1 MKKWLIYI
9 LAATMI
15 LSLLSG
21 CRKADENSET
31 VDESSQTSR
40 VIQAAESS
48 DEGESN
54 NSEALPESVF
64 KPAGTKDDDAEGEA
78 ASSSSNGNSSDDASS
93 EASCETS
100 NGSSST
106 ASKDP
111 SGNASGSTVP
121 ATPTE
126 PEAIELTSQV
136 YYEDDWLDDDEWYY
150 LTDANYETYEYI
162 YEGSTLKLTCDTP
175 MAGIWMIWEVRP
187 LEWYTIVGDETITCG
202 QNEFLHEYVAF
213 PEPTTEVILDFSY
226 DWAYL
231 CDIYVFSEGKLPGWV
246 QTWEPI
252 LEHADIALFPTHSD
266 DEILFFGG
274 IIPYYAGELG
284 LKVQVIYM
292 TYHEKLRWHELLYG
306 LWTAGATNYPLI
318 GPFADEY
325 AENIWEAMNIYGTE
339 AFTEFQVECL
349 RRFKPSVI
357 ICHDEAGEYGHGVH
371 CLNTYTM
378 EDAVEFAA
386 DPDRY
391 WESYEEYGTWDTPK
405 MYIHMYEEHQLVM
418 DWHQPLTRFNG
429 QNALEVAIDAY
440 ECHHSQHIYSFA
452 VLEEGYGDCR
462 LFGLYRTL
470 VGYDEGEIPDIMEN
484 IKTRY

>member
-1 MKKWLIYI
+1 MKKWLIYA
-9 LAATMI
+9 LVAAML

-21 CRKADENSET
+21 CRKADDSTEAP
-31 VDESSQTSR
+31 DESSQTSR
-40 VIQAAESS
+40 VVQVAESS
-48 DEGESN
+48 DKEESGT
-54 NSEALPESVF
+54 SEELPESVF
-64 KPAGTKDDDAEGEA
+64 KPAGTKEDDSEENALDSSEESFDESSEESSKNSAEE
-78 ASSSSNGNSSDDASS
+78 SSN
-93 EASCETS
+93 TS
-100 NGSSST
+100 
-106 ASKDP
+106 SKDH
-111 SGNASGSTVP
+111 SGKTDGSAVP
-121 ATPTE
+121 AE

-136 YYEDDWLDDDEWYY
+136 YYEDEWLDDDEWYY
-150 LTDANYETYEYI
+150 LTDADYETIEYI
-162 YEGSTLKLTCDTP
+162 YEGSTLKLTCETP
-175 MAGIWMIWEVRP
+175 MAGIWMIWEERP
-187 LEWYTIVGDETITCG
+187 YEWYTVIGETTITCG
-202 QNEFLHEYVAF
+202 QNQFLHEYVAF
-213 PEPTTEVILDFSY
+213 PEPTTEVTLYFTA

-292 TYHEKLRWHELLYG
+292 TYHEKLRWHELLFG
-306 LWTAGATNYPLI
+306 LWTAGATNYPVI
-318 GPFADEY
+318 GPFIDNY
-325 AENIWEAMNIYGTE
+325 AEDIWEAMSFYGTE
-339 AFTEFQVECL
+339 GFTEFQVECL

-357 ICHDEAGEYGHGVH
+357 ICHDEAGEYGHGAH

-386 DPDRY
+386 DPDMY

-405 MYIHMYEEHQLVM
+405 MYIHMYADHQLVM
-418 DWHQPLTRFNG
+418 DWHQPLARFNG

-440 ECHHSQHIYSFA
+440 ECHHSQHQWAFA
-452 VLEEGYGDCR
+452 VREEGNGDCR